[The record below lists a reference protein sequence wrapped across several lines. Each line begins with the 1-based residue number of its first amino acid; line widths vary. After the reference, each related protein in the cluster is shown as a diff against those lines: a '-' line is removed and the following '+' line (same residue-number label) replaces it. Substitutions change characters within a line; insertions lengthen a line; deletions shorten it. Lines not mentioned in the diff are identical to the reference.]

1 MKRLLILGAVML
13 GSALPSGLSLGLS
26 PAFAASGPVKIVLP
40 EEADLLEPCM
50 ATRSNIGRI
59 IMQNVSETLTELD
72 LRGDKG
78 LMPRLAKSWE
88 QKDGGGWR
96 FHLRDSVKFSDGSD
110 FNAKDVKY
118 SFDRV
123 MSDKNACESRRYFG
137 GMTVKVD
144 VVDDNTVDFSVDPA
158 QPILPL
164 LLSLV
169 TIVPEETP
177 LEFVRE
183 PVGTGPY
190 KLTEWTPGQKI
201 VLSARDDYWG
211 EKPEVTEA
219 TYVFRSDPSV
229 RAAMVQT
236 GEADLSPS
244 ISQIEATNPATDFS
258 YLDSETVYLR
268 LDHNIEPLND
278 VRVRRALNLAI
289 DREAFIGTLV
299 PESAL
304 LATAIVPPPTLGWNP
319 DVKVFPYDP
328 EQAKKLLEEAK
339 ADGVKVDTPITV
351 VARTANF
358 PNVTEIMEAIQAQ
371 LQEVGFKID
380 LKFVE
385 VAEHEVYYSKPFKQG
400 RGPQIVAAMHDNS
413 KGDPSFSM
421 FFKYATEGTQSGFSD
436 PKVDDLITRAS
447 AAVDDERAKLWSELI
462 AYLHDEVVADVL
474 LFHMVG
480 FSRVSE
486 RIEFKPTMATNSML
500 QLSEINIK

>member
-1 MKRLLILGAVML
+1 MEMKKTALMCALVM
-13 GSALPSGLSLGLS
+13 GTALS
-26 PAFAASGPVKIVLP
+26 PAYAGSGPIKVVLP

-59 IMQNVSETLTELD
+59 IMENVSETLTELD
-72 LRGDKG
+72 VRGG
-78 LMPRLAKSWE
+78 TGVQPRLAEKWE
-88 QKDGGGWR
+88 QNADGSWR
-96 FHLRDSVKFSDGSD
+96 FHLRQGVKFSDGTAFD
-110 FNAKDVKY
+110 AKDVKH
-118 SFDRV
+118 SFDRI
-123 MSDKNACESRRYFG
+123 MSDKNTCESRRYFG
-137 GMTVKVD
+137 GMTVTPTI
-144 VVDDNTVDFSVDPA
+144 VDDYTVDFKADPV

-169 TIVPEETP
+169 TMVPEETP

-190 KLTEWTPGQKI
+190 KLTNWTPGQQI
-201 VLSARDDYWG
+201 VLTSRDDYWG
-211 EKPEVTEA
+211 AKPEVTEA
-219 TYVFRSDPSV
+219 TYLFRADPAV
-229 RAAMVQT
+229 RAAMVQA

-244 ISQIEATNPATDFS
+244 ISQVEATNPATDFS

-268 LDHNIEPLND
+268 IDHNIEPLND
-278 VRVRRALNLAI
+278 VRVRRALNLAV
-289 DREAFIGTLV
+289 DREAFLGTLL
-299 PESAL
+299 PDSAL
-304 LATAIVPPPTLGWNP
+304 LATAIVPPPTLGWNK
-319 DVKVFPYDP
+319 DVKVPAYDP
-328 EQAKKLLEEAK
+328 EAARKLIEEAK

-351 VARTANF
+351 IARSANF
-358 PNVTEIMEAIQAQ
+358 PNVTEIMEAIQQQ

-385 VAEHEVYYSKPFKQG
+385 VAEHEQYYSKPFAEG

-447 AAVDDERAKLWSELI
+447 AAVGDERAKLWSELI

-486 RIEFKPTMATNSML
+486 RLDFKPTMATNSML
-500 QLSEINIK
+500 QLSEIKIK

>member
-1 MKRLLILGAVML
+1 MKKAFVLGAL
-13 GSALPSGLSLGLS
+13 LLSSTFS
-26 PAFAASGPVKIVLP
+26 PALAGSGPIKIVLP

-50 ATRSNIGRI
+50 ATRSNIGRVV
-59 IMQNVSETLTELD
+59 MQNVSETLTELD

-78 LMPRLAKSWE
+78 VVPRLAERWE
-88 QKDGGGWR
+88 QQADGSWR
-96 FHLRDSVKFSDGSD
+96 FYLRQGVKFSDGTSFD
-110 FNAKDVKY
+110 AKDVKH

-123 MSDKNACESRRYFG
+123 MSDKNACESERYFG
-137 GMTVKVD
+137 GMTISAE
-144 VVDDNTVDFSVDPA
+144 VVDDNTIDFKADPV

-190 KLTEWTPGQKI
+190 KLTNWTPGQQI
-201 VLSARDDYWG
+201 VLTARDDYWG
-211 EKPEVTEA
+211 AKPSVTEA
-219 TYVFRSDPSV
+219 TYLFRADPAV

-244 ISQIEATNPATDFS
+244 IAQLDATNPATDFS

-268 LDHNIEPLND
+268 IDHNIEPLND
-278 VRVRRALNLAI
+278 VRVRRALNIAI
-289 DREAFIGTLV
+289 DREAFLGTLIPDTAV
-299 PESAL
+299 

-319 DVKVFPYDP
+319 NVKVFPYDP
-328 EQAKKLLEEAK
+328 EGAKKLLDEAK
-339 ADGVKVDTPITV
+339 ADGVKVDTPITII
-351 VARTANF
+351 ARTANF

-371 LQEVGFKID
+371 LQEAGFTIE

-385 VAEHEVYYSKPFKQG
+385 VAEHEQYYSKPFKEG
-400 RGPQIVAAMHDNS
+400 RGPQVVAAMHDNS

-421 FFKYATEGTQSGFSD
+421 FFKYATDGTQSGFSD
-436 PKVDDLITRAS
+436 PKVDDLIKRAS
-447 AAVDDERAKLWSELI
+447 AAVGDERAKLWSEVI
-462 AYLHDEVVADVL
+462 AYVHDEVVADVL

-486 RIEFKPTMATNSML
+486 RLDWKPTMATNSTL
-500 QLSEINIK
+500 QLSEIGVK

>member
-1 MKRLLILGAVML
+1 MRKTAMLCALVM
-13 GSALPSGLSLGLS
+13 GTSLS
-26 PAFAASGPVKIVLP
+26 PAYAGSGPIKIVLP

-59 IMQNVSETLTELD
+59 IMENVSETLTELD
-72 LRGDKG
+72 VRGG
-78 LMPRLAKSWE
+78 TGVQPRLAEKWE
-88 QKDGGGWR
+88 QNSDGSWR
-96 FHLRDSVKFSDGSD
+96 FYLRQGVTFSDGSTFD
-110 FNAKDVKY
+110 AKDVKH
-118 SFDRV
+118 SFDRI
-123 MSDKNACESRRYFG
+123 MSDKNSCESRRYFG
-137 GMTVKVD
+137 GMTVTPT
-144 VVDDNTVDFSVDPA
+144 VVDDYTVDFTADPV

-169 TIVPEETP
+169 TMVPEETP

-190 KLTEWTPGQKI
+190 KLTNWTPGQQI
-201 VLSARDDYWG
+201 VLTSRDDYWG
-211 EKPEVTEA
+211 AKPEVTEA
-219 TYVFRSDPSV
+219 TYMFRADPAV

-244 ISQIEATNPATDFS
+244 ISQVEATNPATDFS

-268 LDHNIEPLND
+268 IDHNIEPLND
-278 VRVRRALNLAI
+278 VRVRRALNLAV
-289 DREAFIGTLV
+289 DREAFLGTLL
-299 PESAL
+299 PDSAL

-319 DVKVFPYDP
+319 DVKVPAYDP
-328 EQAKKLLEEAK
+328 DAAKKLIEEAK
-339 ADGVKVDTPITV
+339 ADGVKVDTPITII
-351 VARTANF
+351 ARSANF
-358 PNVTEIMEAIQAQ
+358 PNVTEIMEAIQQQ

-385 VAEHEVYYSKPFKQG
+385 VAEHEQYYSKPFADD
-400 RGPQIVAAMHDNS
+400 RGPRIVAAMHDNS

-436 PKVDDLITRAS
+436 PKVDDLISRAS
-447 AAVDDERAKLWSELI
+447 AAVGDERAKLWSELI

-486 RIEFKPTMATNSML
+486 RLDFKPTMATNSML
-500 QLSEINIK
+500 QLSEIKIK

>member
-1 MKRLLILGAVML
+1 MKRSLLLAALLL
-13 GSALPSGLSLGLS
+13 GSTLSS
-26 PAFAASGPVKIVLP
+26 AQAAPGPITIVLP

-50 ATRSNIGRI
+50 ATRSNIGRV

-72 LRGDKG
+72 VRGDKG
-78 LMPRLAKSWE
+78 LMPRLATSWE
-88 QKDGGGWR
+88 ETEPGTWR
-96 FHLRDSVKFSDGSD
+96 FHLREGVTFSDGTSFD
-110 FNAKDVKY
+110 AKDVKH
-118 SFDRV
+118 SIERV

-137 GMTVKVD
+137 GMTITPT
-144 VVDDNTVDFSVDPA
+144 VVDDNTIDVTVDPA

-164 LLSLV
+164 LLSLL

-177 LEFVRE
+177 MEFVRE

-190 KLTEWTPGQKI
+190 KLTEWTPGQRI
-201 VLSARDDYWG
+201 VLTERDDYWG
-211 EKPEVTEA
+211 DKPDVTEA
-219 TYVFRSDPSV
+219 TYLFRADPSV

-236 GEADLSPS
+236 GEADISPS

-268 LDHNIEPLND
+268 IDHNIEPLND
-278 VRVRRALNLAI
+278 VRIRKALNLAI
-289 DREAFIGTLV
+289 DRDAFLGTLV
-299 PESAL
+299 PEGAI

-328 EQAKKLLEEAK
+328 AEARKLLEEAK
-339 ADGVKVDTPITV
+339 ADGVKVDTPITII
-351 VARTANF
+351 ARSANF

-371 LQEVGFKID
+371 LQEVGFNIE

-385 VAEHEVYYSKPFKQG
+385 VAEHEVYYSKPFKEG
-400 RGPQIVAAMHDNS
+400 RGPQLVAAMHDNS

-421 FFKYATEGTQSGFSD
+421 FFKYDSKGTQSGFSD
-436 PKVDDLITRAS
+436 AKVDDLIARAS
-447 AAVDDERAKLWSELI
+447 AATGDERAKLWSELI
-462 AYLHDEVVADVL
+462 AYLHDDVVADVL

-486 RIEFKPTMATNSML
+486 RLDYTPTMATNSML
-500 QLSEINIK
+500 QLSEIKIK

>member
-1 MKRLLILGAVML
+1 MKKTALTCALVM
-13 GSALPSGLSLGLS
+13 GTALS
-26 PAFAASGPVKIVLP
+26 PAYAGSGPIKIVLP

-59 IMQNVSETLTELD
+59 IMENVSETLTELD
-72 LRGDKG
+72 VRGG
-78 LMPRLAKSWE
+78 TGVQPRLAEKWE
-88 QKDGGGWR
+88 QNADGSWR
-96 FHLRDSVKFSDGSD
+96 FHLRQGVKFSDGTAFD
-110 FNAKDVKY
+110 AKDVKH
-118 SFDRV
+118 SFDRI
-123 MSDKNACESRRYFG
+123 MSDKNTCESRRYFG
-137 GMTVKVD
+137 GMTVTPT
-144 VVDDNTVDFSVDPA
+144 VVDDYTVDFKADPV

-169 TIVPEETP
+169 TMVPEETP

-190 KLTEWTPGQKI
+190 KLTNWTPGQQI
-201 VLSARDDYWG
+201 VLTSRDDYWG
-211 EKPEVTEA
+211 AKPEVTEA
-219 TYVFRSDPSV
+219 TYLFRADPAV
-229 RAAMVQT
+229 RAAMVQA

-244 ISQIEATNPATDFS
+244 ISQVEATNPATDFS

-268 LDHNIEPLND
+268 IDHNIEPLND
-278 VRVRRALNLAI
+278 VRVRRALNLAV
-289 DREAFIGTLV
+289 DREAFLGTLL
-299 PESAL
+299 PDSAL
-304 LATAIVPPPTLGWNP
+304 LATAIVPPPTLGWNK
-319 DVKVFPYDP
+319 DVKVPAYDP
-328 EQAKKLLEEAK
+328 EAAKKLIEEAK

-351 VARTANF
+351 IARSANF
-358 PNVTEIMEAIQAQ
+358 PNVTEIMEAIQQQ

-385 VAEHEVYYSKPFKQG
+385 VAEHEQYYSKPFAEG

-447 AAVDDERAKLWSELI
+447 AAVGDERAKLWSELI

-486 RIEFKPTMATNSML
+486 RLDFKPTMATNSML
-500 QLSEINIK
+500 QLSEIKIK

>member
-1 MKRLLILGAVML
+1 MRKTALLCALVM
-13 GSALPSGLSLGLS
+13 GTSLS
-26 PAFAASGPVKIVLP
+26 PAYAGSGPIKVVLA

-59 IMQNVSETLTELD
+59 IMENVSETLTELD
-72 LRGDKG
+72 VRGG
-78 LMPRLAKSWE
+78 TGVQPRLAEKWE
-88 QKDGGGWR
+88 QNTDGSWR
-96 FHLRDSVKFSDGSD
+96 FHLRQGVKFSDGTAFD
-110 FNAKDVKY
+110 AKDVKH
-118 SFDRV
+118 SFDRI
-123 MSDKNACESRRYFG
+123 MSDKNTCESRRYFG
-137 GMTVKVD
+137 GMTVTPT
-144 VVDDNTVDFSVDPA
+144 VVDDYTVDFKADPV

-169 TIVPEETP
+169 TMVPEETP

-190 KLTEWTPGQKI
+190 KLSNWTPGQQI
-201 VLSARDDYWG
+201 VLTSRDDYWG
-211 EKPEVTEA
+211 AKPEVTEA
-219 TYVFRSDPSV
+219 TYLFRADPAV
-229 RAAMVQT
+229 RAAMVQA

-244 ISQIEATNPATDFS
+244 ISQVEATNPATDFS

-268 LDHNIEPLND
+268 VDHNIEPLND
-278 VRVRRALNLAI
+278 VRIRRALNLAV
-289 DREAFIGTLV
+289 DREAFLGTLL

-319 DVKVFPYDP
+319 DVKVPSYDP
-328 EQAKKLLEEAK
+328 EAAKKLIEEAK
-339 ADGVKVDTPITV
+339 ADGVKVDTPITII
-351 VARTANF
+351 ARSANF
-358 PNVTEIMEAIQAQ
+358 PNVTEIMEAIQQ
-371 LQEVGFKID
+371 QMQEVGLKIE

-385 VAEHEVYYSKPFKQG
+385 VAEHEQYYSKPFAEG

-436 PKVDDLITRAS
+436 PKVDDLIQRAS
-447 AAVDDERAKLWSELI
+447 AAVGEERAKLWSEAI

-486 RIEFKPTMATNSML
+486 RLDFKPTMATNSML
-500 QLSEINIK
+500 QLSEIKIK